1 MSIPSNFVALALNA
15 MLDLNEELSSK
26 PSMVVVVGTVNLD
39 AELYSKFSLVVV
51 LAKNSEII
59 VDFKLVKLAEL
70 LADDRKIAI
79 KLRFVVVLVPLK
91 TSLNDGIV
99 VKNI

>member
-1 MSIPSNFVALALNA
+1 
-15 MLDLNEELSSK
+15 MLDLNVELSSK
-26 PSMVVVVGTVNLD
+26 PSLVVVVGTADLNT
-39 AELYSKFSLVVV
+39 ELISKFSVVVV

-70 LADDRKIAI
+70 LAADRKIGI